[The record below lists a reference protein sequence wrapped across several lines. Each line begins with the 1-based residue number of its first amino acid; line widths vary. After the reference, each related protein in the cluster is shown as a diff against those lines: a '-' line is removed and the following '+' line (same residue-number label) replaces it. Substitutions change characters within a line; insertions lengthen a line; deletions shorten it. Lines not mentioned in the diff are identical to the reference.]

1 MGHHFVKKTN
11 PLCALS
17 ETKKEQTKLN
27 NYILIYSGVPKD
39 QRATSGVGV
48 AINDKYEQNMESIEY
63 VCDRI
68 LRVKIMFD
76 QPIHIISLYA
86 PDINKPE
93 EMSMDFYENL
103 QSAIDKIPRHEKIIL
118 LGDLNARIL
127 KNRNGEILTEFC
139 GQNELRINNTYFP
152 HKKQHKYTFY
162 DNRNNKSII
171 NYIITNRSFL
181 LQQIIDISEPGSSAS
196 IGTDHKLVLG
206 KIQIESFNHE
216 STKQLYSNRCQ
227 VTINPIAQFDTPNT
241 AWNKLKENICKGA
254 KEALA
259 TRTVSHNRR
268 PNIKPWFTLEVKNI
282 TREKEKYLQY
292 KKSPTPENRNIY
304 TEIRNWT
311 NNRVREIKEEY
322 WQRFSSEMEADMYGT
337 QKRIWKMLRSLKRE
351 TNETIQLRTIAEDT
365 WEKYFRDLYAETDE
379 PMEAQE
385 TSQRDN
391 IEDHAQITYK
401 QNNAQA

>member
-1 MGHHFVKKTN
+1 MKKQQIRIAYWNIKTLYSKDHELIPELNEHKIDTTIVHFPKQKRKAYQKT
-11 PLCALS
+11 
-17 ETKKEQTKLN
+17 KEQ
-27 NYILIYSGVPKD
+27 
-39 QRATSGVGV
+39 SGVGV
-48 AINDKYEQNMESIEY
+48 PINDKYEQNIKSIEY

-76 QPIHIISLYA
+76 QPIHIISVYA

-118 LGDLNARIL
+118 LGDLNARIGNQVVDGI
-127 KNRNGEILTEFC
+127 KQKYNENITNRNGEILTEFC

-152 HKKQHKYTFY
+152 HKEQYKYTFY

-171 NYIITNRSFL
+171 DYIITNRSFL
-181 LQQIIDISEPGSSAS
+181 PQQIIDIRVLSSAN

-206 KIQIESFNHE
+206 KIRIGAPLSKKRPSIKTEKFNIECLNHE

-227 VTINPIAQFDTPNT
+227 THVTLNPIAQFDTPNT

-254 KEALA
+254 KEALG

-282 TREKEKYLQY
+282 TREKKEKYLQY

-304 TEIRNWT
+304 TEIRNRT
-311 NNRVREIKEEY
+311 NNRAREIKEEY
-322 WQRFSSEMEADMYGT
+322 WQRFSSEMEADMYGA
-337 QKRIWKMLRSLKRE
+337 QKRI
-351 TNETIQLRTIAEDT
+351 
-365 WEKYFRDLYAETDE
+365 
-379 PMEAQE
+379 
-385 TSQRDN
+385 
-391 IEDHAQITYK
+391 
-401 QNNAQA
+401 